1 MASRS
6 FFIFLLALLFALS
19 LSIILFEL
27 ALTRI
32 FSIVL
37 WYDYAFMAISI
48 AFFGLGI
55 GSFMVHIQKDKFIT
69 LKKKNSTI
77 DSQFT
82 FSSRIVRYAI
92 AYGISLPIFIFLIGY
107 IPSDTSYIYLFYLIS
122 SVPFFFAGA
131 AMALIFLA
139 MSENISKLYFADLI
153 GAALA
158 TIILDPMMQ
167 SLGAGSALLLISA
180 FVVGSSAC
188 SYFFILRR
196 RTTMHQS
203 IEGEVEEEEETSY
216 HNPQPSMDIDRRKV
230 LVKLHDRVKVLAAI
244 TFLGIMILLIVNIA
258 SSIDIFDIKPGMS
271 KGLYYQL
278 NHPSEFQH
286 LSEEWNSFSRVD
298 VTRKIGK
305 QEGDNKNILNSTLAI
320 GGSKQNN
327 NSNSSDG
334 SNNNNNNGLTV
345 AGIDN
350 ATPHELA
357 SIIIDADAATPIYRW
372 NGSQSD
378 IAWIQK
384 YMDYL
389 PYEMINANN
398 TLVIG
403 SGGGEDILVALSDG
417 VDNVTAVELNP
428 LVVSAVKRFD
438 SQSGNIYNNNN
449 VELIIDD
456 GRRFISSSSEKYD
469 VIVLKLVDSWAAQ
482 LAGGY
487 ALSENY
493 LYTVEAFQQYFRHLD
508 KDSGGGGML
517 VMTRWNFEL
526 PRLMP
531 LIVDS
536 LVKETGKSR
545 ESVAKH
551 VMVIEDRPGL
561 YFGRSDDNQKYYPI
575 LVMIKSTPFL
585 DREVTMVKEKAEA
598 NQAEITML
606 AGNYVAEPFNK
617 LFNNDSTVYSE
628 YFSTTVASN
637 PTIPTDDSPFYFAR
651 EQIPKQMIILL
662 VTVVAISGLLS
673 TLLIYHARKRRVKFD
688 SRSSFHVLFAIF
700 IGIGFMILEVTF
712 IQKFLLLLGTPI
724 MALTVI
730 LFTILL
736 SSGIGSY
743 ISGRIFGTR
752 PHRAVL
758 TSIPILAGIIVIYFL
773 YLQDVIEST
782 ISMEL
787 HYRIA
792 LTFGLLFPAGFLM
805 GFQFPSLI
813 KMASWIKLQKENN
826 NNNKVQFQYDN
837 YPDSKNNNNTTLL
850 WGINIVA
857 SVIGTVL
864 AAILAM
870 IIGFNGNLL
879 IGLCMYLG
887 AGMCALISIY
897 HMRNNRTVISIDG
910 NL

>member
-55 GSFMVHIQKDKFIT
+55 GSFVIHVQKDKIDNP
-69 LKKKNSTI
+69 KKKSI
-77 DSQFT
+77 VHHQIS
-82 FSSRIVRYAI
+82 FSSRIVQYTI
-92 AYGISLPIFIFLIGY
+92 GYGISIPVFIFLIGY

-122 SVPFFFAGA
+122 SIPFFFAGA

-139 MSENISKLYFADLI
+139 MSEKISKLYFADLI

-167 SLGAGSALLLISA
+167 SLGAGSFLLLISA
-180 FVVGSSAC
+180 VVVGFSAC
-188 SYFFILRR
+188 SYFFMLRR
-196 RTTMHQS
+196 TATDYR
-203 IEGEVEEEEETSY
+203 VEEEKEKEEEEPSY
-216 HNPQPSMDIDRRKV
+216 HNPRPSSDIDRKK
-230 LVKLHDRVKVLAAI
+230 LVVKRENRVKVLAAI
-244 TFLGIMILLIVNIA
+244 TFSGLMILLIVNSA
-258 SSIDIFDIKPGMS
+258 TSMNIFEIKPGMS

-305 QEGDNKNILNSTLAI
+305 QEGDNNNILNSTLAI

-334 SNNNNNNGLTV
+334 GSSSNNNSLTV
-345 AGIDN
+345 ADMDN

-403 SGGGEDILVALSDG
+403 SGGGEDILVGLSDG

-428 LVVSAVKRFD
+428 LVVSVVKRFD

-508 KDSGGGGML
+508 
-517 VMTRWNFEL
+517 
-526 PRLMP
+526 
-531 LIVDS
+531 
-536 LVKETGKSR
+536 
-545 ESVAKH
+545 
-551 VMVIEDRPGL
+551 
-561 YFGRSDDNQKYYPI
+561 
-575 LVMIKSTPFL
+575 
-585 DREVTMVKEKAEA
+585 
-598 NQAEITML
+598 
-606 AGNYVAEPFNK
+606 
-617 LFNNDSTVYSE
+617 
-628 YFSTTVASN
+628 
-637 PTIPTDDSPFYFAR
+637 
-651 EQIPKQMIILL
+651 
-662 VTVVAISGLLS
+662 
-673 TLLIYHARKRRVKFD
+673 
-688 SRSSFHVLFAIF
+688 
-700 IGIGFMILEVTF
+700 
-712 IQKFLLLLGTPI
+712 
-724 MALTVI
+724 
-730 LFTILL
+730 
-736 SSGIGSY
+736 
-743 ISGRIFGTR
+743 
-752 PHRAVL
+752 
-758 TSIPILAGIIVIYFL
+758 
-773 YLQDVIEST
+773 
-782 ISMEL
+782 
-787 HYRIA
+787 
-792 LTFGLLFPAGFLM
+792 
-805 GFQFPSLI
+805 
-813 KMASWIKLQKENN
+813 
-826 NNNKVQFQYDN
+826 
-837 YPDSKNNNNTTLL
+837 
-850 WGINIVA
+850 
-857 SVIGTVL
+857 
-864 AAILAM
+864 
-870 IIGFNGNLL
+870 
-879 IGLCMYLG
+879 
-887 AGMCALISIY
+887 
-897 HMRNNRTVISIDG
+897 
-910 NL
+910 

>member
-1 MASRS
+1 MGSRS
-6 FFIFLLALLFALS
+6 FFVFLLVLLFVLS

-55 GSFMVHIQKDKFIT
+55 GSFVIHIQKDKFNT
-69 LKKKNSTI
+69 LKKKSTI
-77 DSQFT
+77 DPQFT
-82 FSSRIVRYAI
+82 FSSRIVRYAL
-92 AYGISLPIFIFLIGY
+92 AYGISVPVFIFLIGY

-122 SVPFFFAGA
+122 SIPFFFAGSA
-131 AMALIFLA
+131 IALIFLA
-139 MSENISKLYFADLI
+139 MSEKISKLYFADLI

-158 TIILDPMMQ
+158 TIILDPIMQ
-167 SLGAGSALLLISA
+167 SLGAGSALLLTSVV
-180 FVVGSSAC
+180 VVGASAC
-188 SYFFILRR
+188 SYFFLLA
-196 RTTMHQS
+196 RTTRDRKDVEDTSDSTLHS
-203 IEGEVEEEEETSY
+203 GEEE
-216 HNPQPSMDIDRRKV
+216 HRKEV
-230 LVKLHDRVKVLAAI
+230 IVKGHRNRLNAFSAI
-244 TFLGIMILLIVNIA
+244 TCSGLILLLIVN
-258 SSIDIFDIKPGMS
+258 SNFSTNIFEIKPGMS

-278 NHPSEFQH
+278 NHPSEYQH

-298 VTRKIGK
+298 VTRRIDHQ
-305 QEGDNKNILNSTLAI
+305 QENENIISST
-320 GGSKQNN
+320 
-327 NSNSSDG
+327 SSIASSVQ
-334 SNNNNNNGLTV
+334 SNNTHGSGNDESISNGGTAV
-345 AGIDN
+345 AAADADN
-350 ATPHELA
+350 ATSQELA

-372 NGSQSD
+372 DGSLSD
-378 IAWIQK
+378 VAWIQN

-389 PYEMINANN
+389 PYEMIDANN

-403 SGGGEDILVALSDG
+403 SGGGEDILVALAG
-417 VDNVTAVELNP
+417 GADNVTAVELNP
-428 LVVSAVKRFD
+428 LVVSAVKRFEG
-438 SQSGNIYNNNN
+438 QSGNIYSNDK
-449 VELIIDD
+449 VELLIDD
-456 GRRFISSSSEKYD
+456 GRRFISSTTEKYD

-508 KDSGGGGML
+508 KDNGGML

-545 ESVAKH
+545 ESVAEH
-551 VMVIEDRPGL
+551 VMVVEDRPGL
-561 YFGRSDDNQKYYPI
+561 YFGRSEDNQNYYPV
-575 LVMIKSTPFL
+575 LVMVKSTPFVNG
-585 DREVTMVKEKAEA
+585 EVDMVKERAEG
-598 NQAEITML
+598 NRAEITML
-606 AGNYVAEPFNK
+606 ATNYVATPFDK
-617 LFNNDSTVYSE
+617 LFNNDNTVYNE
-628 YFSTTVASN
+628 YFSTAVASN

-662 VTVVAISGLLS
+662 VTVMAISGLLS
-673 TLLIYHARKRRVKFD
+673 ALLIYHARKTRVRFN
-688 SRSSFHVLFAIF
+688 SRSSLHVLFAIF
-700 IGIGFMILEVTF
+700 IGVGFMILEVTF

-730 LFTILL
+730 LFSILL

-743 ISGRIFGTR
+743 VSGKIFSKR
-752 PHRAVL
+752 PHKSAL
-758 TSIPILAGIIVIYFL
+758 ASIPILAGIIIIYFI
-773 YLQDVIEST
+773 YLQQIIESNIT
-782 ISMEL
+782 MEL
-787 HYRIA
+787 SYRIA
-792 LTFGLLFPAGFLM
+792 LTFGLLFPVGFLM

-813 KMASWIKLQKENN
+813 KMASLISIQNKHEPVLQHDNYR
-826 NNNKVQFQYDN
+826 NNK
-837 YPDSKNNNNTTLL
+837 NNNTTLL

-864 AAILAM
+864 AAISAM
-870 IIGFNGNLL
+870 IVGFNGNLL

-887 AGMCALISIY
+887 AGTCALLSFYYIANS
-897 HMRNNRTVISIDG
+897 RTTVPIGG

>member
-1 MASRS
+1 MGSRS
-6 FFIFLLALLFALS
+6 FFIFLLVLLFVLS

-55 GSFMVHIQKDKFIT
+55 GSFMIHIQRDKFKT
-69 LKKKNSTI
+69 LKKQSTI
-77 DSQFT
+77 DPRFA
-82 FSSRIVRYAI
+82 FSSKIVQYAI
-92 AYGISLPIFIFLIGY
+92 AYGISVPVFIFLIGY

-122 SVPFFFAGA
+122 SIPFFFAGA
-131 AMALIFLA
+131 GMALVFLA
-139 MSENISKLYFADLI
+139 MSEKINKLYFADLV

-167 SLGAGSALLLISA
+167 SLGAGSVLLLTSVV
-180 FVVGSSAC
+180 VVGVSTC
-188 SYFFILRR
+188 SYFFVLRR
-196 RTTMHQS
+196 GRRNQRNL
-203 IEGEVEEEEETSY
+203 ETSY
-216 HNPQPSMDIDRRKV
+216 YHTPPTAEIERKEVVVMPRNRLNV
-230 LVKLHDRVKVLAAI
+230 LSAI
-244 TFLGIMILLIVNIA
+244 TFSGLLILLIVNSA
-258 SSIDIFDIKPGMS
+258 SSVSIFEIKPGMS

-298 VTRKIGK
+298 VTRKIDK
-305 QEGDNKNILNSTLAI
+305 QEEYKNILNSTSLTVS
-320 GGSKQNN
+320 GKQ
-327 NSNSSDG
+327 
-334 SNNNNNNGLTV
+334 NNNNNNGSSDGSSKSDIAAV
-345 AGIDN
+345 AADTDN
-350 ATPHELA
+350 ATAHELA

-372 NGSQSD
+372 DGSQSD
-378 IAWIQK
+378 VAWIQR

-403 SGGGEDILVALSDG
+403 GGGGEDILVALSG
-417 VDNVTAVELNP
+417 GADNVTAVELNP
-428 LVVSAVKRFD
+428 IVISAVKHFD

-449 VELIIDD
+449 VDLFIDD
-456 GRRFISSSSEKYD
+456 GRRFISSTAEKYD

-493 LYTVEAFQQYFRHLD
+493 LYTVEAFQQYLRHLD
-508 KDSGGGGML
+508 KDNGGML

-545 ESVAKH
+545 ESVAEQ
-551 VMVIEDRPGL
+551 VMVVEDRPGL
-561 YFGRSDDNQKYYPI
+561 YFGRSTDDQKYYPV
-575 LVMIKSTPFL
+575 LVMVKSTPFL
-585 DREVTMVKEKAEA
+585 NEEVTMVKEKAEG
-598 NQAEITML
+598 NHAEITML
-606 AGNYVAEPFNK
+606 ADNYVAVPFNK
-617 LFNNDSTVYSE
+617 LFNNDNTLYNE
-628 YFSTTVASN
+628 YFSTTAAASN

-651 EQIPKQMIILL
+651 EQIPKQMVILL
-662 VTVVAISGLLS
+662 VTVVAISALLS
-673 TLLIYHARKRRVKFD
+673 ALLVYHARKTRAKFD
-688 SRSSFHVLFAIF
+688 SRSSLYLLFAIF
-700 IGIGFMILEVTF
+700 IGVGFMVLEVTF

-730 LFTILL
+730 LFSILL

-743 ISGRIFGTR
+743 ISGKVFSTR

-758 TSIPILAGIIVIYFL
+758 TSIPILAGIIIIYFI
-773 YLQDVIEST
+773 YLQQVIAST
-782 ISMEL
+782 ISMDL
-787 HYRIA
+787 PYRIA

-813 KMASWIKLQKENN
+813 KMASLVAIQKNRN
-826 NNNKVQFQYDN
+826 KDNKVITVFQYDN
-837 YPDSKNNNNTTLL
+837 YRDSKNNNTTLL
-850 WGINIVA
+850 WGVNIVA

-864 AAILAM
+864 AAISAM

-879 IGLCMYLG
+879 IGLGMYLG
-887 AGMCALISIY
+887 AGGCALFSIY
-897 HMRNNRTVISIDG
+897 HIMNNRTTVSIGG

>member
-1 MASRS
+1 MASTS
-6 FFIFLLALLFALS
+6 PFFIFLLVILFILS

-55 GSFMVHIQKDKFIT
+55 GSFVIHIQKNN
-69 LKKKNSTI
+69 LKTPKNKSTI
-77 DSQFT
+77 ETEFA
-82 FSSRIVRYAI
+82 FSFRIVRYAI
-92 AYGISLPIFIFLIGY
+92 AYGISLPVFIFLIGY
-107 IPSDTSYIYLFYLIS
+107 IPSDTSYIYLFYLVS

-131 AMALIFLA
+131 GMALVFLA
-139 MSENISKLYFADLI
+139 MSQKISKLYFADLI

-167 SLGAGSALLLISA
+167 SFGAGSALLLISA
-180 FVVGSSAC
+180 VVVGASTC
-188 SYFFILRR
+188 SYYFMRR
-196 RTTMHQS
+196 RITTLQRGQ
-203 IEGEVEEEEETSY
+203 EGQRTLYS
-216 HNPQPSMDIDRRKV
+216 NPQPNAEIDRRHTI
-230 LVKLHDRVKVLAAI
+230 VKPRNRAIVLAAI
-244 TFLGIMILLIVNIA
+244 TFLGLVILLIVNTA
-258 SSIDIFDIKPGMS
+258 SSISIFQIKPGMS
-271 KGLYYQL
+271 KGLHYQL

-298 VTRKIGK
+298 VTRKIAR
-305 QEGDNKNILNSTLAI
+305 QDVDNNNNILNNTFSIT
-320 GGSKQNN
+320 SSNQYNN
-327 NSNSSDG
+327 GNSSSDG
-334 SNNNNNNGLTV
+334 SSNSVATITDADNN
-345 AGIDN
+345 AMS
-350 ATPHELA
+350 HELA

-403 SGGGEDILVALSDG
+403 SGGGEDILVALSG
-417 VDNVTAVELNP
+417 GADNVTAIELNP
-428 LVVSAVKRFD
+428 LVVSAAKSLD
-438 SQSGNIYNNNN
+438 SESGNIYNNNN

-456 GRRFISSSSEKYD
+456 GRRFISSSAAEKYD

-508 KDSGGGGML
+508 KDNGGML

-536 LVKETGKSR
+536 LVKETGESR

-561 YFGRSDDNQKYYPI
+561 YFGRSDDNQKYFPT

-585 DREVTMVKEKAEA
+585 NGEVTMVKEKAQG
-598 NQAEITML
+598 NQSEITML
-606 AGNYVAEPFNK
+606 ADAYIAEPFDK
-617 LFNNDSTVYSE
+617 LFNNDNAVYNE
-628 YFSTTVASN
+628 YFSTTVPHN

-662 VTVVAISGLLS
+662 MTVVAISVLLS
-673 TLLIYHARKRRVKFD
+673 GLLIYHARKTRAKFY
-688 SRSSFHVLFAIF
+688 SRSSYYVLFAIF

-730 LFTILL
+730 LFTVLL

-743 ISGRIFGTR
+743 ISGKIFGTR
-752 PHRAVL
+752 PHRAIL
-758 TSIPILAGIIVIYFL
+758 TSIPILAGIVIFYFL
-773 YLQDVIEST
+773 YLQHIIEAT

-787 HYRIA
+787 PYRIM
-792 LTFGLLFPAGFLM
+792 LTFGLLFPAAFLM

-813 KMASWIKLQKENN
+813 RMASLITIQ
-826 NNNKVQFQYDN
+826 NKNKAVFQYDN
-837 YPDSKNNNNTTLL
+837 YVDSKNNNTTLL

-864 AAILAM
+864 AAISAM

-887 AGMCALISIY
+887 AGACALFSIY
-897 HMRNNRTVISIDG
+897 DMRNSRTTVSISG

>member
-6 FFIFLLALLFALS
+6 FFIFLLVALFVLS

-55 GSFMVHIQKDKFIT
+55 GSFVIHIQKDKFNT
-69 LKKKNSTI
+69 LKKKSTI
-77 DSQFT
+77 DPQFT
-82 FSSRIVRYAI
+82 FSSRIVRYAL
-92 AYGISLPIFIFLIGY
+92 AYGISVPVFIFLIGY

-122 SVPFFFAGA
+122 SIPFFFAGA
-131 AMALIFLA
+131 GMALIFLA
-139 MSENISKLYFADLI
+139 MSEKISKLYFADLI

-158 TIILDPMMQ
+158 TIILDPIMQ
-167 SLGAGSALLLISA
+167 SLGAGSTLLLTSVV
-180 FVVGSSAC
+180 VVGASAC
-188 SYFFILRR
+188 SYFFVFTRATRDRR
-196 RTTMHQS
+196 D
-203 IEGEVEEEEETSY
+203 VETSY
-216 HNPQPSMDIDRRKV
+216 YHAQPSAEIDRKQVVVKPRNRLNV
-230 LVKLHDRVKVLAAI
+230 LSAI
-244 TFLGIMILLIVNIA
+244 TFSGLTILLIVNSA
-258 SSIDIFDIKPGMS
+258 SSTNILEIKPGIS

-278 NHPSEFQH
+278 THPSEFQH

-298 VTRKIGK
+298 VTHKIGK
-305 QEGDNKNILNSTLAI
+305 QEEDKNILNSTPPTVS
-320 GGSKQNN
+320 SKQNSN
-327 NSNSSDG
+327 NNSSDRS
-334 SNNNNNNGLTV
+334 SNSGVT
-345 AGIDN
+345 AADMDN

-372 NGSQSD
+372 DGSQSD
-378 IAWIQK
+378 ISWIQK

-403 SGGGEDILVALSDG
+403 SGGGEDILVALSG
-417 VDNVTAVELNP
+417 GADNVTAVELNP

-456 GRRFISSSSEKYD
+456 GRRFISSSTETYD

-508 KDSGGGGML
+508 KDNGGML

-585 DREVTMVKEKAEA
+585 NGEVTMVKGRAEG

-606 AGNYVAEPFNK
+606 ADNYVAAPFNK
-617 LFNNDSTVYSE
+617 LFNNNSTVYSE

-662 VTVVAISGLLS
+662 VTVLGISGLLS
-673 TLLIYHARKRRVKFD
+673 ALLIYHARKTRVKFD
-688 SRSSFHVLFAIF
+688 SRSSSHVLFAIF
-700 IGIGFMILEVTF
+700 IGVGFMILEVTF

-743 ISGRIFGTR
+743 ISGKIFSTR

-758 TSIPILAGIIVIYFL
+758 TSIPILAGIIIIYFL
-773 YLQDVIEST
+773 YLQEVIEST

-787 HYRIA
+787 PYRIA

-813 KMASWIKLQKENN
+813 KMASLIAIQNK
-826 NNNKVQFQYDN
+826 NKVVFQYDN
-837 YPDSKNNNNTTLL
+837 YLDSKTNNTTLL

-857 SVIGTVL
+857 SVIGTIL
-864 AAILAM
+864 AAISAM

-887 AGMCALISIY
+887 AGTCALFSIY
-897 HMRNNRTVISIDG
+897 HMMNNRTTVSISG

>member
-6 FFIFLLALLFALS
+6 FFIFLLVLLFVLS

-48 AFFGLGI
+48 AFFGLGV
-55 GSFMVHIQKDKFIT
+55 GSFMIHIQKDKFST
-69 LKKKNSTI
+69 LKKKSTI

-92 AYGISLPIFIFLIGY
+92 AYGISLPIFTFLIGY

-131 AMALIFLA
+131 AMASIFLA
-139 MSENISKLYFADLI
+139 MSEKISKLYFADLI

-167 SLGAGSALLLISA
+167 SLGAGSFLLLISA
-180 FVVGSSAC
+180 VVVGSSAC
-188 SYFFILRR
+188 SYFFMLRR
-196 RTTMHQS
+196 AATHRS
-203 IEGEVEEEEETSY
+203 GEEEEETPY
-216 HNPQPSMDIDRRKV
+216 HNPQPRADIDRKKV
-230 LVKLHDRVKVLAAI
+230 VVKLQNRVEVLAAI
-244 TFLGIMILLIVNIA
+244 TFSGLMILLIVNSA
-258 SSIDIFDIKPGMS
+258 SSMNIFDIKPGMS

-305 QEGDNKNILNSTLAI
+305 QEGDNNNILNSTLAI
-320 GGSKQNN
+320 GDSKQNN

-334 SNNNNNNGLTV
+334 SSNNNNNGLTV

-378 IAWIQK
+378 IASIQK

-389 PYEMINANN
+389 PYEMTNANN

-403 SGGGEDILVALSDG
+403 SGGGEDILVGLSDG

-508 KDSGGGGML
+508 KDNGGML

-545 ESVAKH
+545 ESVAEH
-551 VMVIEDRPGL
+551 VMVVEDRPGL
-561 YFGRSDDNQKYYPI
+561 YFGRSEDNQNYYPV
-575 LVMIKSTPFL
+575 LVMVKSTPFVNG
-585 DREVTMVKEKAEA
+585 EVDMVKERAEG
-598 NQAEITML
+598 NRAEITML
-606 AGNYVAEPFNK
+606 ATNYVATPFDK
-617 LFNNDSTVYSE
+617 LFNNDNTVYNE
-628 YFSTTVASN
+628 YFSTAVASN

-662 VTVVAISGLLS
+662 VTVIAISGLLS
-673 TLLIYHARKRRVKFD
+673 ALLIYHARKTRVRFN

-700 IGIGFMILEVTF
+700 IGVGFMILEVTF

-730 LFTILL
+730 LFSILL

-743 ISGRIFGTR
+743 ISGKMFSTR

-758 TSIPILAGIIVIYFL
+758 TSIPILAGIIILYFL
-773 YLQDVIEST
+773 YLQGVIAST

-787 HYRIA
+787 PYRIA
-792 LTFGLLFPAGFLM
+792 LTFGLLFPVGFLM

-813 KMASWIKLQKENN
+813 KMASLVEIL
-826 NNNKVQFQYDN
+826 NKNEAVLQYDN
-837 YPDSKNNNNTTLL
+837 YRKNKNNNTTLL

-864 AAILAM
+864 AAISAM

-887 AGMCALISIY
+887 AGTCALLSIY
-897 HMRNNRTVISIDG
+897 YITNNRTTVSIGG

>member
-6 FFIFLLALLFALS
+6 FFIFLLVLLFVLS

-55 GSFMVHIQKDKFIT
+55 GSFVIHIQKDKYNT
-69 LKKKNSTI
+69 LKKKSII
-77 DSQFT
+77 DPRLT
-82 FSSRIVRYAI
+82 FSSRIVQYAL
-92 AYGISLPIFIFLIGY
+92 AYGISVPVFIFLIGY
-107 IPSDTSYIYLFYLIS
+107 IPSDTSYIYLFYIVS
-122 SVPFFFAGA
+122 SIPFFFAGA
-131 AMALIFLA
+131 GMALVFLA
-139 MSENISKLYFADLI
+139 MSEKINKLYFADLI

-158 TIILDPMMQ
+158 TIILDPIMQ
-167 SLGAGSALLLISA
+167 SIGAGSVLLLTSVI
-180 FVVGSSAC
+180 VVGASTC
-188 SYFFILRR
+188 SYYFFVLTRATKDRR
-196 RTTMHQS
+196 
-203 IEGEVEEEEETSY
+203 EEKTSY
-216 HNPQPSMDIDRRKV
+216 YRAQPSAEIEKKEV
-230 LVKLHDRVKVLAAI
+230 GVKPQNRLNLLSAI
-244 TFLGIMILLIVNIA
+244 TFSGLMILLIVDST
-258 SSIDIFDIKPGMS
+258 SSVNFFEIKPGVS

-305 QEGDNKNILNSTLAI
+305 QEEDKNILSSTI
-320 GGSKQNN
+320 GTTSITASSKQNN
-327 NSNSSDG
+327 N
-334 SNNNNNNGLTV
+334 NNNNNSSSSS
-345 AGIDN
+345 DN
-350 ATPHELA
+350 AADTDDAMPHELA

-372 NGSQSD
+372 DGSQSD
-378 IAWIQK
+378 VGWIQK

-403 SGGGEDILVALSDG
+403 SGGGEDILVALSG
-417 VDNVTAVELNP
+417 GADNVTAVELNP

-438 SQSGNIYNNNN
+438 SQSGNIYDTNNN
-449 VELIIDD
+449 VELFIDD
-456 GRRFISSSSEKYD
+456 GRRFISSTTEKYD

-493 LYTVEAFQQYFRHLD
+493 LYTVEALQQYLGHLD
-508 KDSGGGGML
+508 KDNGGML

-551 VMVIEDRPGL
+551 VIVVEDRPGL
-561 YFGRSDDNQKYYPI
+561 YFGRSDDNQKYYPV
-575 LVMIKSTPFL
+575 LVMVKSTPFVNG
-585 DREVTMVKEKAEA
+585 EVTMVKEKAEG

-606 AGNYVAEPFNK
+606 ADSYVAAPFNK
-617 LFNNDSTVYSE
+617 LFNNDSTVYNE

-651 EQIPKQMIILL
+651 EQIPKQMVILL
-662 VTVVAISGLLS
+662 VTVLTISALLS
-673 TLLIYHARKRRVKFD
+673 SMLIYHARKTRAKFD
-688 SRSSFHVLFAIF
+688 SGSSFHILFAIF
-700 IGIGFMILEVTF
+700 IGVGFMILEVTF

-730 LFTILL
+730 LFSILL
-736 SSGIGSY
+736 SSGIGAY
-743 ISGRIFGTR
+743 ISGKMFSTR

-758 TSIPILAGIIVIYFL
+758 TSIPILAGIIILYFL
-773 YLQDVIEST
+773 YLQGVIAST

-787 HYRIA
+787 PYRIA

-813 KMASWIKLQKENN
+813 KMASLVAIQ
-826 NNNKVQFQYDN
+826 NKNKGIFQYDN
-837 YPDSKNNNNTTLL
+837 YRDSKNNNTTLL

-864 AAILAM
+864 AAISAM

-887 AGMCALISIY
+887 AGTCALFSIY
-897 HMRNNRTVISIDG
+897 HMMNNRTTVSIGG

>member
-1 MASRS
+1 
-6 FFIFLLALLFALS
+6 
-19 LSIILFEL
+19 
-27 ALTRI
+27 
-32 FSIVL
+32 
-37 WYDYAFMAISI
+37 MAISI
-48 AFFGLGI
+48 AFFGLGV
-55 GSFMVHIQKDKFIT
+55 GSFMIHIQKDKFNS
-69 LKKKNSTI
+69 LKKKSTI

-82 FSSRIVRYAI
+82 FSSKIVRYAI
-92 AYGISLPIFIFLIGY
+92 AYGISVPVFIFLIGY

-122 SVPFFFAGA
+122 SIPFFFAGA
-131 AMALIFLA
+131 GMALIFLA
-139 MSENISKLYFADLI
+139 MSEKISKLYFVDLI

-167 SLGAGSALLLISA
+167 SLGAGSVLLLTSVV
-180 FVVGSSAC
+180 VVGVSTC
-188 SYFFILRR
+188 SYFFVLRR
-196 RTTMHQS
+196 GRRDGRNVESSYDHAQPTAE
-203 IEGEVEEEEETSY
+203 IE
-216 HNPQPSMDIDRRKV
+216 RKDVIVKPRNRLNV
-230 LVKLHDRVKVLAAI
+230 LSAI
-244 TFLGIMILLIVNIA
+244 TFSGLLMLLIVNSA
-258 SSIDIFDIKPGMS
+258 SSVSIFEIKPGMS

-305 QEGDNKNILNSTLAI
+305 QEEHKNILLNSTTSTVS
-320 GGSKQNN
+320 SKQ
-327 NSNSSDG
+327 
-334 SNNNNNNGLTV
+334 NNNNNNGSSDGSSKSGIAAV
-345 AGIDN
+345 AAATDN
-350 ATPHELA
+350 ATAHELA

-372 NGSQSD
+372 DDSQSD
-378 IAWIQK
+378 VAWIQK

-389 PYEMINANN
+389 PYDMINANN

-403 SGGGEDILVALSDG
+403 SGGGEDIVVALSG
-417 VDNVTAVELNP
+417 GADNITAVELNP

-438 SQSGNIYNNNN
+438 SQSGNIYDNSN
-449 VELIIDD
+449 VELFIDD
-456 GRRFISSSSEKYD
+456 GRRFISSTAEKYD

-493 LYTVEAFQQYFRHLD
+493 LYTVEAFQQYLRHLD
-508 KDSGGGGML
+508 KDNGGML

-551 VMVIEDRPGL
+551 VMVVEDRPGL
-561 YFGRSDDNQKYYPI
+561 YFGRSDDNQKYYPV
-575 LVMIKSTPFL
+575 LVMVKSTPFVNG
-585 DREVTMVKEKAEA
+585 EVTMVKEKAEG

-606 AGNYVAEPFNK
+606 ADSYVAAPFNK
-617 LFNNDSTVYSE
+617 LFNNDSIAYNE

-651 EQIPKQMIILL
+651 EQIPKQMVILL
-662 VTVVAISGLLS
+662 VTVLAISGLLS
-673 TLLIYHARKRRVKFD
+673 ALLIYHARKTRVKFD

-700 IGIGFMILEVTF
+700 IGVGFMILEVTF

-730 LFTILL
+730 LFSILL

-743 ISGRIFGTR
+743 ISGKIFSTR
-752 PHRAVL
+752 PHKAVL
-758 TSIPILAGIIVIYFL
+758 TSIPILAGIIIIYFL
-773 YLQDVIEST
+773 YLQQIIESS

-787 HYRIA
+787 PYRIA

-813 KMASWIKLQKENN
+813 KMASLISIQ
-826 NNNKVQFQYDN
+826 NKNDVVLQYDN
-837 YPDSKNNNNTTLL
+837 YRDSKNNNTTLL

-864 AAILAM
+864 AAISAM

-887 AGMCALISIY
+887 AGTCALLSIY
-897 HMRNNRTVISIDG
+897 YIKNNRTTVSIGG